1 MKPHVFLLGLLAAAL
16 LSSCGI
22 PMHSFNLAECFDP
35 PDKRVALINGDY
47 PARWNTGFTPTATW
61 VKDGAAYHEV
71 TVQYAQAHRPIL
83 RAADHD
89 FYAPALTPEETQR
102 YFTIDTSIPTQ
113 RLLLTEKGEV
123 IPRSEFDFRNATKQK
138 TPAARVRIAR
148 NIYLNCKLDTPGTSS
163 TWRSIAQAPLQVT
176 DGILNVATNGGKYML
191 LFGAAVVAAPIAIPI
206 QEHNR
211 QNQRVKN
218 TN

>member
-1 MKPHVFLLGLLAAAL
+1 MKRFVFLPGLLAAAL

-22 PMHSFNLAECFDP
+22 PIHSFNLAECLDP

-61 VKDGAAYHEV
+61 VKDGKNYHEV
-71 TVQYAQAHRPIL
+71 TVQYAQAHLPIL

-89 FYAPALTPEETQR
+89 FYAPALTPEETKR
-102 YFTIDTSIPTQ
+102 YFTLDTTIPTQ
-113 RLLLTEKGEV
+113 RVLLSETGEV
-123 IPRSEFDFRNATKQK
+123 IPCSEFDFRNATKQK

-148 NIYLNCKLDTPGTSS
+148 NIYLNCKLDHPGTSS
-163 TWRSIAQAPLQVT
+163 TWRSIAQAPLQAT

-191 LFGAAVVAAPIAIPI
+191 IFSAAVVAAPIVIPI

-211 QNQRVKN
+211 QNQQAQER
-218 TN
+218 